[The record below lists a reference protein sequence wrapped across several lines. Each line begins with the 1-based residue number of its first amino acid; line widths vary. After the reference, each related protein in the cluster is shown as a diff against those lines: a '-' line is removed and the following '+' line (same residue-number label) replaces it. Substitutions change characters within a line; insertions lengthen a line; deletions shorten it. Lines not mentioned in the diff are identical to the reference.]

1 MTLILT
7 VLVVFALLVASEC
20 WWRYRQP
27 HDEFSRKFIHIT
39 VGTFVAF
46 WPFFLSWNQIV
57 LLSGAFIIVVA
68 ASQYFGIFKA
78 IHAVERPTWGELC
91 FALAVGTLAFVTRDT
106 AIYMAAVLHMS
117 LADGVAALVGTA
129 YGKNN
134 SYKVLGHTKSLA
146 GSGAFLA
153 VSLTILIVYATVEAP
168 ALSPFVVVA
177 IALSASALENFAARG
192 LDNLFVPLFVAAALV
207 LLS

>member
-1 MTLILT
+1 MTLVLTILT
-7 VLVVFALLVASEC
+7 VFALLVASEL
-20 WWRYRQP
+20 WWRYRKP
-27 HDEFSRKFIHIT
+27 HDEFSRKFIHIS

-46 WPFFLSWNQIV
+46 WPLFLSWNQIV
-57 LLSGAFIIVVA
+57 LLSGAFVVVVA

-91 FALAVGTLAFVTRDT
+91 FALAVGILALVTQDT
-106 AIYMAAVLHMS
+106 WIFMAAVLHMS

-129 YGKNN
+129 YGKKN

-153 VSLTILIVYATVEAP
+153 VSLAVLIVYATVEAP
-168 ALSPFVVVA
+168 ALSPLVVVA
-177 IALSASALENFAARG
+177 VALGATALENFAVRG
-192 LDNLFVPLFVAAALV
+192 LDNLIVPLFVASALTLV
-207 LLS
+207 S